1 MTIQESP
8 TFDTAYPIS
17 PRKDGPFCSGHIWI
31 LDGNGDPK
39 FLAVGG
45 VDFDVTQGAS
55 RETFW
60 FDPNAAG
67 PQHWFDG
74 PGPLPVLEQ
83 SPGGGDQVGSWYPTV
98 MTFLDPVAARF
109 RAIAIGGTSLRS
121 AECVDDAR
129 YGGWWTLSMNGVWSA
144 VTNSD
149 GYEWPWY
156 PRSHLLHTAS
166 GEGEILTAGIDNVDG
181 CTNQE
186 PCHKIVTHSPTQ
198 THQVFA
204 SQPGGVGMWNTN
216 NTVLMHTLAPGW
228 VWAPGDALSHYLLN
242 RVIGTMGTSGPGA
255 APVLAE
261 TRELVNGSWVEK
273 ADASTA
279 RYFSNAVLLPDGS
292 VLVVGGQS
300 NKAKGGNTTTVYW
313 SAADRFVP
321 GQPSTL
327 GSWTTLATTSF
338 VGGDPPYST
347 PRGYHSVALLLPDG
361 SVLLMGGQ
369 RHSDPVPFAASD
381 PDDSVDHFQPPY
393 FFQGNRPIL
402 GNPPQTIHYGE
413 TFEVNLTV
421 SLGRTVKT
429 FCLMGIGSVTHHE
442 DFGQRYVEL
451 MWRTPPPSGSPPYQ
465 ASKLREVLAPPAR

>member
-1 MTIQESP
+1 VIGQWSGPHDLGISCTEDDCLVDEIGHATLIPCGDHAGRVLFWTRCHDSELRDTNCLLPKPYSSHILETQTMTIQESP

-83 SPGGGDQVGSWYPTV
+83 YPGGGDQVGSWYPTV

-327 GSWTTLATTSF
+327 GSWTTLATTS
-338 VGGDPPYST
+338 
-347 PRGYHSVALLLPDG
+347 R
-361 SVLLMGGQ
+361 
-369 RHSDPVPFAASD
+369 
-381 PDDSVDHFQPPY
+381 
-393 FFQGNRPIL
+393 
-402 GNPPQTIHYGE
+402 
-413 TFEVNLTV
+413 
-421 SLGRTVKT
+421 
-429 FCLMGIGSVTHHE
+429 
-442 DFGQRYVEL
+442 
-451 MWRTPPPSGSPPYQ
+451 PSGAEDRACLKPW
-465 ASKLREVLAPPAR
+465 KGDCL